1 MHRRKGS
8 VDDEVWVELLQI
20 LMIVPAALV
29 GLVLHE
35 VAHGAAA
42 LALGDPTARD
52 QGRLTL
58 NPLKHLDLM
67 GTIFLLILHFGW
79 AKPVQVNPRYFANP
93 KRDML
98 LVALAGPATNILL
111 AALAG
116 ILIRV
121 LPSEGGVVLAVGRQ
135 MLLYGVVIN
144 GALAVF
150 NMLPIPPLD
159 GSRLVHALVP
169 YRHELTWRQVEMWA
183 TRGLFAL
190 MLLGAV
196 TSTPIIGRVLNPAI
210 GFFLKVFAG
219 VGS

>member
-1 MHRRKGS
+1 M
-8 VDDEVWVELLQI
+8 ELLQI

-35 VAHGAAA
+35 LAHGAVA

-58 NPLKHLDLM
+58 NPLRHLDLM

-79 AKPVQVNPRYFANP
+79 AKPVQVNPRYFAKP

-98 LVALAGPATNILL
+98 LVALAGPATNLIL
-111 AALAG
+111 AALFG
-116 ILIRV
+116 LLVRT
-121 LPSEGGVVLAVGRQ
+121 LPTEGGLALQIGRQ

-144 GALAVF
+144 AALAVF

-169 YRHELTWRQVEMWA
+169 YRHEFTWRRIEMWA

-196 TSTPIIGRVLNPAI
+196 TQTPIIGRVINPTI
-210 GFFLKVFAG
+210 RFFLKVLAG